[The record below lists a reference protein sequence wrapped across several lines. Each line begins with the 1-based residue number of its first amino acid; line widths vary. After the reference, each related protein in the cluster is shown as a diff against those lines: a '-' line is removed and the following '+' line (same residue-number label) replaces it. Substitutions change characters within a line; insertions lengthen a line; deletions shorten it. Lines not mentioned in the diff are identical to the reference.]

1 MSFDFASKAAVE
13 AATITA
19 GTDFIRIAGYYAPA
33 DGGGALYRFVASE
46 PTHAGKIHSSDGAW
60 WEIDFSQPLA
70 PEAFGARADG
80 TNDRTYVQA
89 AIDALYAHGGG
100 TLRLSSKRYTV
111 SGLSSNGL
119 SVLIARSGVN
129 WEGSGEVSEIFLADN
144 TNVVDSQFSATFA
157 PTSDIVSGS
166 ITGTTLTVAGGAT
179 VRIGAVLSGTGVASG
194 TTVTALLG
202 AGQYSVSISQS
213 VASTGI
219 TETYCLMTVV
229 GAVVGSIVR
238 DQFLSNPSLAPVTLV
253 KETLGV
259 GLYQVST
266 MNSLGTAIAVK
277 GCNRFVDLIGNHDP
291 DRLDVTSFRNFYLNY
306 NGQNNC
312 AGGTIWT
319 FNSVMAVNSGSH
331 LIFHQVKFR
340 NNSGSN
346 TLVLGYPNPTVAN
359 VTISE
364 CSFGFDG
371 DRINP
376 ASVDYSTI
384 FIDAVGAEIVANQF
398 NGGPVLNGAAFE
410 VYGSNINIVGNN
422 VRDYFNGANIVA
434 LEGQTTANVNVTGNA
449 FLDVNAGIVLWARKA
464 GNLWGVNISG
474 NVFRGA
480 VTNPLASPFMVRGL
494 APEVD
499 PLSDLRNISI
509 QDNVYQQF
517 ATDTSLTGAGI
528 SLQNFYTAKISNNL
542 IYGVPGPGVYITNAL
557 VGGSLDITN
566 NQLVNTGYTATTG
579 AGLKTGVT
587 LDASATLATLNIS
600 GNAVN
605 PISGYTLE
613 YGIKNALA
621 ATHGLI
627 GDNLIHSATT
637 AVSNT
642 GAGVAYRPAGVPS
655 FQARRGGGNQTGVVP
670 GVFTKVQLNVEEW
683 DAGNYYD
690 NTTNFR
696 FTPLI
701 AGKYQVNFQ
710 VTLLLM
716 NAGIAIMVEVR
727 KNGTGFKRGRN
738 VVGGANTGGV
748 SLSCLV
754 DMNGSTDYMEFFVY
768 HEDGANRDIR
778 GDNTTETYASAVWVG
793 P

>member
-1 MSFDFASKAAVE
+1 MSFDFASKAAAE
-13 AATITA
+13 AATISG

-33 DGGGALYRFVASE
+33 DGGGAIYRFVASE

-60 WEIDFSQPLA
+60 WEIDFSEPLA
-70 PEAFGARADG
+70 PEAFGAKADG
-80 TNDRTYVQA
+80 TNDRTYMQA

-111 SGLSSNGL
+111 GGRSSNGV

-129 WEGSGEVSEIFLADN
+129 WEGAGEVSEIFLADN
-144 TNVVDSQFSATFA
+144 TNVADSVFTAHF
-157 PTSDIVSGS
+157 
-166 ITGTTLTVAGGAT
+166 
-179 VRIGAVLSGTGVASG
+179 SG
-194 TTVTALLG
+194 TT
-202 AGQYSVSISQS
+202 
-213 VASTGI
+213 
-219 TETYCLMTVV
+219 MTVDVLTSGTISV
-229 GAVVGSIVR
+229 G
-238 DQFLSNPSLAPVTLV
+238 QFLSSPTLQPVTKVL
-253 KETLGV
+253 ENLG
-259 GLYQVST
+259 GGAYRTST
-266 MNSLGTAIAVK
+266 TNSLGTISVK
-277 GCNRFVDLIGNHDP
+277 GCNGFVTIIGNYNP
-291 DRLDVTSFRNFYLNY
+291 DRLDLTSFRNFYINY

-312 AGGTIWT
+312 ADGTIWT
-319 FNSVMAVNSGSH
+319 FNSVVTVQTGSH
-331 LIFHQVKFR
+331 LFFHQVKFR

-398 NGGPVLNGAAFE
+398 NGGPALNGAAFE
-410 VYGSNINIVGNN
+410 VYGSNINIIGNN

-434 LEGQTTANVNVTGNA
+434 LEGQTTANVNFTGNS
-449 FLDVNAGIVLWARKA
+449 FLDVDAGVTLWARAPTAENPA
-464 GNLWGVNISG
+464 GGKLWGVNISD

-480 VTNPLASPFMVRGL
+480 VTNPAASPFMVRGL
-494 APEVD
+494 FPEVD
-499 PLSDLRNISI
+499 TNSDLRNIVI

-517 ATDTSLTGAGI
+517 ATDGSKMSSGI
-528 SLQNFYTAKISNNL
+528 ALQNFYTAKISGNL
-542 IYGVPGPGVYITNAL
+542 IYGIPGPGIYITNAL
-557 VGGSLDITN
+557 VGGSLDITD
-566 NQLVNTGYTATTG
+566 NQLINTGYASTT
-579 AGLKTGVT
+579 GLKTGIT
-587 LDASATLATLNIS
+587 LDASSTVTTLNIR
-600 GNAVN
+600 GNTIN
-605 PISGYTLE
+605 PISVYTLA

-627 GDNLIHSATT
+627 SDNLIHSATT
-637 AVSNT
+637 EISNT
-642 GAGVAYRPAGVPS
+642 GAGVVLRPTSEPS

-683 DAGNYYD
+683 DVGSYYD

-710 VTLLLM
+710 VTLLSM
-716 NAGIAIMVEVR
+716 AGGVAIMAEVQ

-738 VVGGANTGGV
+738 IVGGANTAGV
-748 SLSCLV
+748 SLACLV
-754 DMNGSTDYMEFFVY
+754 DMNGSTDYIEFFAY
-768 HEDGANRDIR
+768 HEDGVNRDIR